1 MRINDLLNV
10 LIQFNDG
17 LCNLITD
24 INETNGDSEHH
35 CQGEYGK
42 GHDKLLENIVLNLIS
57 DTIDFVFNN

>member
-17 LCNLITD
+17 LRNLIAD
-24 INETNGDSEHH
+24 IDQTEGDCEHH
-35 CQGEYGK
+35 SQGEDGK
-42 GHDKLLENIVLNLIS
+42 GHDKLLENIVLDLIS